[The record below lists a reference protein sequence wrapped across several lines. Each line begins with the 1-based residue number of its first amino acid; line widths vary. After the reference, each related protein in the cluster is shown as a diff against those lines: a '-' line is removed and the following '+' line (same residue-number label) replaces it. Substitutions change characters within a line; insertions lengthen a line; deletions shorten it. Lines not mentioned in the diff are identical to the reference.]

1 LVVQEMNE
9 VLGASPGKTIYPD
22 VMGYFLVSSSGF
34 GVWVFWG
41 DFSFYNM
48 LFSLVEVWVVCFF

>member
-1 LVVQEMNE
+1 MNE